1 MTQRPSRNVV
11 LVAVGVMVALALL
24 VLVLVMR
31 LPVVVGLGSRVKLPI
46 FHGASTWVDI
56 MLFVLMGIAAAVYIV
71 RRSDAAYAWEV
82 GLRAVAMP
90 LWAVN
95 SLLGFIAALSTW
107 DFTGSKQSPL
117 VVARQDPRLT
127 AQLVILLGV
136 GVVLLL
142 DWLVHEKRLYKAITD
157 LVFVGLATFMLSD
170 IFLDPAK
177 RALHPDSPVLNS
189 GWDIKLP
196 FFGIVAA
203 WFACMLIGAWLI
215 RGFVGPDVPHTPSPP
230 RNSSFLPTA

>member
-1 MTQRPSRNVV
+1 MAQRPSKKTV
-11 LVAVGVMVALALL
+11 LAAAGAMAVLALIVL
-24 VLVLVMR
+24 VLVLR

-56 MLFVLMGIAAAVYIV
+56 MLFVLMAVAALVFVV

-95 SLLGFIAALSTW
+95 SALGFVAALSTW
-107 DFTGSKQSPL
+107 DFTGSRQSPL
-117 VVARQDPRLT
+117 VVARSDARLT
-127 AQLVILLGV
+127 AQFVILLGV
-136 GVVLLL
+136 AIVLLL
-142 DWLVHEKRLYKAITD
+142 DWLVLDSRRHKAFAD
-157 LVFVGLATFMLSD
+157 LGFVAISAVLLSD

-196 FFGIVAA
+196 FFAIVAA
-203 WFACMLIGAWLI
+203 WFACMLVAAWLVS
-215 RGFVGPDVPHTPSPP
+215 RFVGPETAGSPVA
-230 RNSSFLPTA
+230 SGD

>member
-1 MTQRPSRNVV
+1 MHEKPTRNVV
-11 LVAVGVMVALALL
+11 IVALGAMLALALVVF
-24 VLVLVMR
+24 VLVLR

-56 MLFVLMGIAAAVYIV
+56 MLFALMGIAAVVYIV
-71 RRSDAAYAWEV
+71 RRSDAVYAWEV
-82 GLRAVAMP
+82 GLRGVAMP

-95 SLLGFIAALSTW
+95 SVLGFIAAMNTW

-127 AQLVILLGV
+127 AQLVLLLGV
-136 GVVLLL
+136 GIVLLL
-142 DWLVHEKRLYKAITD
+142 DWLVHEKRIHKAITD
-157 LVFVGLATFMLSD
+157 VAFVAVATYMLSD

-189 GWDIKLP
+189 GWEIKGP
-196 FFGIVAA
+196 FFAIVGA
-203 WFACMLIGAWLI
+203 WLACMLIGAWLI
-215 RGFVGPDVPHTPSPP
+215 RGFVGPEKEPEVA
-230 RNSSFLPTA
+230 PTEDE

>member
-1 MTQRPSRNVV
+1 MPEKPTRNVV
-11 LVAVGVMVALALL
+11 FASIGAMVVLAVVVF
-24 VLVLVMR
+24 VLVLR
-31 LPVVVGLGSRVKLPI
+31 LPEVVGLGSRVKLPI
-46 FHGASTWVDI
+46 FHGASTWVDM
-56 MLFVLMGIAAAVYIV
+56 MLFVLMGVAAAVFLV
-71 RRSDAAYAWEV
+71 RRSDAVYAWEV

-95 SLLGFIAALSTW
+95 SALGFIAAMNTW

-127 AQLVILLGV
+127 TQLVLLLGV

-142 DWLVHEKRLYKAITD
+142 DWLVHEKRIHKAITD
-157 LVFVGLATFMLSD
+157 LAFVGLATYMLSD

-203 WFACMLIGAWLI
+203 WFACMLIGAWLV
-215 RGFVGPDVPHTPSPP
+215 RGFVGPEAPP
-230 RNSSFLPTA
+230 QIEAAEQ

>member
-1 MTQRPSRNVV
+1 
-11 LVAVGVMVALALL
+11 
-24 VLVLVMR
+24 
-31 LPVVVGLGSRVKLPI
+31 
-46 FHGASTWVDI
+46 
-56 MLFVLMGIAAAVYIV
+56 
-71 RRSDAAYAWEV
+71 
-82 GLRAVAMP
+82 MP

-95 SLLGFIAALSTW
+95 SVLGFIAAMNTW

-127 AQLVILLGV
+127 AQFVLLLGV
-136 GVVLLL
+136 GIVLLL

-157 LVFVGLATFMLSD
+157 VVFVAVATYMLSD

-189 GWDIKLP
+189 GWEIKGP

-203 WFACMLIGAWLI
+203 WLALMLIGAWLI
-215 RGFVGPDVPHTPSPP
+215 RGFVGPEKQARGRARREVVGAPAS
-230 RNSSFLPTA
+230 AA